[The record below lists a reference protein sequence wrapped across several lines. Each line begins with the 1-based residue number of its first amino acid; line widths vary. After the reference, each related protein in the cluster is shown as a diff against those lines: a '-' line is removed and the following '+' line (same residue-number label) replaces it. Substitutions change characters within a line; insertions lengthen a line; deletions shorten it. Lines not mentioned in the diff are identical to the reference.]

1 MKMYLG
7 RVNGY
12 AILMLFVGIVGHYMF
27 AEKILLV
34 AVPLLA
40 LWIMSYD
47 EASYKFKNEKRKHE
61 SEVMRNVIKR

>member
-12 AILMLFVGIVGHYMF
+12 ALLMLFVGIVGHYLF
-27 AEKILLV
+27 EEKILVV
-34 AVPLLA
+34 AIPILIMWL
-40 LWIMSYD
+40 MSYD
-47 EASYKFKNEKRKHE
+47 EASYKFKNEKKKHE

>member
-7 RVNGY
+7 GVNGY
-12 AILMLFVGIVGHYMF
+12 ALLMLFVGIVGHSLF
-27 AEKILLV
+27 EEKILVV
-34 AVPLLA
+34 AIPILIMWL
-40 LWIMSYD
+40 MSYD